1 VVQSLTHYDE
11 KSLTAIDRGDIE
23 LGTEEEKEEKKKQ
36 KEEAEEEYADILAAV
51 KERLKEQVS
60 DVRLSSRLTDSAGC
74 LVADGMAMNAHMER
88 IFRSM
93 NQEAPRSKR
102 ILELNPTHP
111 ILGIMKQLH
120 DTSADHP
127 KLGDYVDLIFNQA
140 LLAEGSDI
148 QDPQRFASI
157 INDLMVFEGKAVTS
171 DS

>member
-1 VVQSLTHYDE
+1 MI
-11 KSLTAIDRGDIE
+11 KA
-23 LGTEEEKEEKKKQ
+23 
-36 KEEAEEEYADILAAV
+36 
-51 KERLKEQVS
+51 RLSDHVS

-93 NQEAPRSKR
+93 NQDAPSSKR

-111 ILGIMKQLH
+111 IMSIMKELH
-120 DTSADHP
+120 ATSTDHP
-127 KLGDYVDLIFNQA
+127 KLGDYSDLIFNQA

-148 QDPQRFASI
+148 QDPQRFARLV
-157 INDLMVFEGKAVTS
+157 NDLMVFEGKAVTT